1 MNRLYL
7 QKSVFFLRNGS
18 FIFAFSCFIFTSGIF
33 MGKENRHAE
42 NMVCFQHGGVCIL
55 TIVYYYQGSNLLL
68 TRQ

>member
-7 QKSVFFLRNGS
+7 QKSVIFLRNGS
-18 FIFAFSCFIFTSGIF
+18 FIFAFSCSIFAFGEI
-33 MGKENRHAE
+33 MKKENRHAE
-42 NMVCFQHGGVCIL
+42 TVLCFQYGGVCVL